1 MREIASRGSGRQRKI
16 ITVMPYVVPTT
27 QTHEI
32 PECILLYDGRD
43 TEVKILALSS
53 VEYTQVH

>member
-1 MREIASRGSGRQRKI
+1 MEDRKI
-16 ITVMPYVVPTT
+16 DTVMPYVVPTT

-32 PECILLYDGRD
+32 PECILLYNGRN

-53 VEYTQVH
+53 VESTQVH